1 MVALRILVPP
11 VRVRILPGQQKIGI
25 SILLIPIFITINQ
38 VLMLQNRLVNHYK
51 LLLHNTFIRQNISN
65 YFLFLHSCDTI
76 VIQIKKNLIIKL

>member
-38 VLMLQNRLVNHYK
+38 ALMLQNRLVNHHK
-51 LLLHNTFIRQNISN
+51 LLLHNTFYAAKYIQFFPI
-65 YFLFLHSCDTI
+65 LHSCDTI

>member
-65 YFLFLHSCDTI
+65 SFLFLHSCDTI